1 MRVIGYIR
9 VSTDEQALSGLGLDA
24 QQSAIETEVERRGW
38 ELVGV
43 VSDAA
48 VSAKRSPAD
57 RPGFSEVLEALQSG
71 TVDAVVVSKL
81 DRLTRSLSDFAGLLD
96 RSVSEDWGVVALDVD
111 VDTTTATGRLV
122 AHVMASV
129 SEWERGVISERTK
142 AALGELKAKG
152 RRLGRPVTL
161 PGSVRDRIASE
172 RAAGATLRQIADGL
186 NRGGVPTSQGGAQ
199 WWPATVRAVLR
210 SIELDAAA

>member
-1 MRVIGYIR
+1 MRVVGYVR

-71 TVDAVVVSKL
+71 SVDAVVVSKL

-96 RSVSEDWGVVALDVD
+96 RSVVEGWGVVALDVD

-142 AALGELKAKG
+142 ATLGELKAKG
-152 RRLGRPVTL
+152 RRLGRPVSL
-161 PGSVRDRIASE
+161 PAPVRERIAHE
-172 RAAGATLRQIADGL
+172 RAAGATLRQISEGL
-186 NRGGVPTSQGGAQ
+186 NSDAVPTSQGGSQ

>member
-1 MRVIGYIR
+1 MRVIGYVR

-57 RPGFSEVLEALQSG
+57 RPGFAEVLEALQSG
-71 TVDAVVVSKL
+71 SVDAVVVSKL

-96 RSVSEDWGVVALDVD
+96 RSVSEGWGVVALDVD

-161 PGSVRDRIASE
+161 PESVRDCIVGE

-186 NRGGVPTSQGGAQ
+186 NRDGVHTSQGGAQ

-210 SIELDAAA
+210 SVELDSAA